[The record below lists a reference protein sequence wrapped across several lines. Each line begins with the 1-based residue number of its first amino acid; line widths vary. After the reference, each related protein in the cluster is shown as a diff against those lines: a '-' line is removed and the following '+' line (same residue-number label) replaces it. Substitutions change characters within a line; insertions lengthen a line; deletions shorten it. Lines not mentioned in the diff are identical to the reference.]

1 MMTHTLYEACSKLF
15 LVLCAT
21 RIVRRRSTFELLH
34 LRVSPK
40 RSRIYAPQV
49 LSSSPS
55 LYLATVI
62 VVRLPCLMSPA
73 PSLLIAYFL
82 SRRLYLSGARSSLQS
97 LLAIVRISHI

>member
-1 MMTHTLYEACSKLF
+1 MTTHTLYDACSNLF

-21 RIVRRRSTFELLH
+21 QIARRRSTFELLH

-40 RSRIYAPQV
+40 RSRTYAPQV
-49 LSSSPS
+49 LSSNTS
-55 LYLATVI
+55 LYVATVT
-62 VVRLPCLMSPA
+62 VVRLPCLKSPA

-82 SRRLYLSGARSSLQS
+82 SKRSYLIGARSPLQS